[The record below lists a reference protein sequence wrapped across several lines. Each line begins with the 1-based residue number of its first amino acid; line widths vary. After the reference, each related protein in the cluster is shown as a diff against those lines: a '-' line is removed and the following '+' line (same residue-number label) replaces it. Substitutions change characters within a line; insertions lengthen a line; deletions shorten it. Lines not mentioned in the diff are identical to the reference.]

1 MPHRRRARTMEG
13 MLSTIIQYAT
23 SRPKR
28 VIAAWLVVGIA
39 LSLLGGF
46 KAYSVTTDDTA
57 QFLPKGSESAQALSY
72 AREAFGAQKG
82 TTTMSVLVRR
92 ADGGRLSAA
101 DRAGVARLAEGLPRW
116 RPDLDPLVATAD
128 GIDLDIRKRA
138 GGVVA
143 AAPGPVARD
152 GRFQL
157 VAVQWKANTTDPVAQ
172 EAFRQFRDRVTEQ
185 ARPARLT
192 VGFTGGIASAA
203 DLAKAT
209 EGTQMLSQML
219 LFGAVLLL
227 SLLFFRGPLAAI
239 VPLLAIV
246 LVGGAAAGL
255 VVGAALLFGF
265 ELDQST
271 PQLITVVLVGIGIDY
286 FLFLLFRLR
295 ERLRAGDDR
304 RAAAAAAAGR
314 VGPVIASA
322 ALVVVAAFATLGIA
336 QFGQFRVLGPAI
348 AISVL
353 VMLLAGVTLMP
364 AIAATTGRAL
374 FWPSRSWEEDGTA
387 GPAARLGA
395 AIAHRPRRAALAVT
409 AALVA
414 LSTAALGV
422 KMDYDLSSSGPETA
436 ATRTADAISAA
447 LPEGAG
453 DPQQVYVRSSR
464 GPLTPAA
471 LAPLRRRLAEVD
483 GVGSVAAP
491 VLTGDR
497 RGARIDVALD
507 AESTSTE
514 GMAVARGP
522 LRRVAHDAAPAGST
536 ALVAGNAAVFADV
549 SDAVS
554 HDLRLVFPVAAVL
567 ILLILIVTLRSAIAP
582 LCLLAAVALEFA
594 ATLGAAVLVFQ
605 VLGGTG
611 GVAFTLPLVL
621 FLFVVALGTD
631 YNILM
636 TARLREEL
644 LAGKPAREA
653 VADAVRHVAPAIAA
667 AGLVLASSFGTL
679 MLEADEGARQMG
691 FAMAAG
697 ILIASLVVSS
707 VLVPAVTALVGRRAF
722 ARGARPARTRRDAA
736 LSRPRG

>member
-1 MPHRRRARTMEG
+1 
-13 MLSTIIQYAT
+13 MLSSIIQYAT

-28 VIAAWLVVGIA
+28 VIAIWLVVGIG
-39 LSLLGGF
+39 LSLLGSF

-57 QFLPKGSESAQALSY
+57 QFLPKGSESAQALRY

-92 ADGGRLSAA
+92 ADGGPLSAA
-101 DRAGVARLAEGLPRW
+101 DRAGVARLADGLPRW
-116 RPDLDPLVATAD
+116 RPDLDPLVDTAD
-128 GIDLDIRKRA
+128 GVDLDIRERA

-143 AAPGPVARD
+143 AAAGPVARD

-172 EAFRQFRDRVTEQ
+172 DAFRQFRDRVTAQ
-185 ARPARLT
+185 AQGAHLT
-192 VGFTGGIASAA
+192 AGFTGGIASAA
-203 DLAKAT
+203 DLTKAT
-209 EGTQMLSQML
+209 EGTQMLSQLL

-239 VPLLAIV
+239 VPLMAIV
-246 LVGGAAAGL
+246 VVGGAAAGL

-265 ELDQST
+265 KLDQST

-286 FLFLLFRLR
+286 FMFLLFRVR
-295 ERLRAGDDR
+295 ERLRAGDGR
-304 RAAAAAAAGR
+304 RAAATAAAGR

-336 QFGQFRVLGPAI
+336 RFGQFRVLGPSI

-374 FWPSRSWEEDGTA
+374 FWPSRSWEREDGPA

-395 AIAHRPRRAALAVT
+395 AIAHRPGRAALVVT

-422 KMDYDLSSSGPETA
+422 KMDYDLSSSGPATA
-436 ATRTADAISAA
+436 ATRTADAISAS

-471 LAPLRRRLAEVD
+471 LAPLRRRLAAVD

-491 VLTGDR
+491 VLTADR

-507 AESTSTE
+507 AESTSAA

-522 LRRVAHDAAPAGST
+522 LRRVAHAAAPAGST

-549 SDAVS
+549 SDAVG
-554 HDLRLVFPVAAVL
+554 HDLRLVFPIAAVL
-567 ILLILIVTLRSAIAP
+567 ILLILVVTLRSAIAP
-582 LCLLAAVALEFA
+582 LYLLAAVALEFA

-644 LAGKPAREA
+644 LGGKPVREA

-697 ILIASLVVSS
+697 ILIAALVVSS
-707 VLVPAVTALVGRRAF
+707 VLVPAITALVGHRAF
-722 ARGARPARTRRDAA
+722 RRGARPAPAPEGTRTADRRVA
-736 LSRPRG
+736 L